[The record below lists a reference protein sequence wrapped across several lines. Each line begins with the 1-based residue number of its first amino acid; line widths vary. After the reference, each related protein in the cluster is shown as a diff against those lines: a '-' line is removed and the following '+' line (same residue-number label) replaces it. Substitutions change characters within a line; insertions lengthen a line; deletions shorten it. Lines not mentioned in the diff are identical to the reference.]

1 MGVKESRVCGDER
14 KGLEVI
20 QCCECVDVDSLF
32 PSPHAHLHS
41 PIVLNHVIIHSIP
54 NFDGKGGCRPF
65 MKVYENMRLVHTSG
79 L

>member
-1 MGVKESRVCGDER
+1 MRER
-14 KGLEVI
+14 
-20 QCCECVDVDSLF
+20 DWRLF
-32 PSPHAHLHS
+32 NVVSVWMWILYSSPSPHAHLHS